1 MCIVSDTCFDYH
13 LLKPTSYCDLKE
25 LKYHPTTPSER
36 TCTNSEEYPPA
47 WNGMDGTFMFDD
59 PVDCC
64 TKYYPT
70 GMCLIKSICYGV
82 YY

>member
-1 MCIVSDTCFDYH
+1 MIISKIALNLDYD

-25 LKYHPTTPSER
+25 LKYHPTSPSER

-47 WNGMDGTFMFDD
+47 WDGMDGTFMFDD

-70 GMCLIKSICYGV
+70 GMCLIKSICY
-82 YY
+82 